1 MNSAATKGPINRSCD
16 ILLPFL

>member
-1 MNSAATKGPINRSCD
+1 MFESD